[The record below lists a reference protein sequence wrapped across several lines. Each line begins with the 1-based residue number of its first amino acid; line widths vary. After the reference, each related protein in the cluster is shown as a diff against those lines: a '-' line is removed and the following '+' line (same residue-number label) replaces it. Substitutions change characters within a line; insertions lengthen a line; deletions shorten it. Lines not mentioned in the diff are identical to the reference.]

1 MERPARY
8 LLVTP
13 VRDEIGLLDD
23 LVATVRA
30 QEQLPERWVIVD
42 DGSRDG
48 TAEELARLAA
58 REPWIHVVA
67 LASGR
72 SGPTGRPSGT
82 RHAEVVT
89 IGLRVAAELVEADR
103 LDVEFVANV
112 DADVRCPPHLLV
124 ELVARVAQDRTVGFA
139 SCRLIEVKDDGSTV
153 EQPEPV
159 CGTPRG
165 SLRMWRRECAE
176 EIGLSVLPNWAGV
189 TGVRARNRG
198 WKTVV
203 YADLVAETVRPDGT
217 RHGWWHGYRRDG
229 RASWD
234 VGLHPALLLGQAVT
248 ASMRE
253 RDLRGIALV
262 SGYVEGAL
270 SGRRRVLDAEVRDF
284 FGDDL
289 PRRAIGGRLGNRIGN
304 RIGKWMRLV
313 RRPPPESEP

>member
-1 MERPARY
+1 VDRTARY

-13 VRDEIGLLDD
+13 VRDELGLLDD

-30 QEQLPERWVIVD
+30 QELPPERWVIVD

-48 TAEELARLAA
+48 TAQELARLVE
-58 REPWIHVVA
+58 REHWIHVVS
-67 LASGR
+67 L
-72 SGPTGRPSGT
+72 PPSRT
-82 RHAEVVT
+82 PVDSAIRHAEVVA
-89 IGLRVAAELVEADR
+89 IGLRVAAELAEADR
-103 LDVEFVANV
+103 LDVELLANL

-124 ELVARVAQDRTVGFA
+124 ELVARVAKDRTVGFA
-139 SCRLIEVKDDGSTV
+139 SCRLVEVKDDGSAV
-153 EQPEPV
+153 EQQGPV
-159 CGTPRG
+159 CGTPRA
-165 SLRMWRRECAE
+165 SLRVWRRACAE
-176 EIGLSVLPNWAGV
+176 DVGLAGVPNWAGV
-189 TGVRARNRG
+189 TGIRARNRG

-203 YADLVAETVRPDGT
+203 YSDLVAETVRPDGT

-234 VGLHPALLLGQAVT
+234 VGLHPLLLLGQAVT
-248 ASMRE
+248 ASVRE

-289 PRRAIGGRLGNRIGN
+289 PRRHVDRQIE
-304 RIGKWMRLV
+304 KWMRRF
-313 RRPPPESEP
+313 RRAPPGGEP

>member
-13 VRDEIGLLDD
+13 VRDELGLLDD

-30 QEQLPERWVIVD
+30 QELPPVRWILVD

-48 TAEELARLAA
+48 TSEELERLVR
-58 REPWIHVVA
+58 REDWIHVVS
-67 LASGR
+67 LAPKRRAPDSA
-72 SGPTGRPSGT
+72 T

-89 IGLRVAAELVEADR
+89 TGLRVASELAEAEG
-103 LDVEFVANV
+103 LDFEFIANV

-124 ELVARVAQDRTVGFA
+124 ELVARIARDRTVGFA
-139 SCRLIEVKDDGSTV
+139 SCRLVEVKEDGTPV
-153 EQPEPV
+153 DQPAPL
-159 CGTPRG
+159 CGTPRA
-165 SLRMWRRECAE
+165 SLRVWRRECAE
-176 EIGLSVLPNWAGV
+176 EIGLAVVPNWAGV
-189 TGVRARNRG
+189 TGLRARNRG
-198 WKTVV
+198 WQTVV
-203 YADLVAETVRPDGT
+203 YPDLVAETVRPDGT

-234 VGLHPALLLGQAVT
+234 VGLHPLLLLGQAVT
-248 ASMRE
+248 ASVRE

-270 SGRRRVLDAEVRDF
+270 SGRRRVLDSEVRDF

-289 PRRAIGGRLGNRIGN
+289 PRREVDRQIEKWVRRFSDLPVLG
-304 RIGKWMRLV
+304 
-313 RRPPPESEP
+313 RRPPPDRER

>member
-30 QEQLPERWVIVD
+30 QEQPPERWVIVD

-48 TAEELARLAA
+48 TAEELARLAE
-58 REPWIHVVA
+58 REDWIHVVSLPPA
-67 LASGR
+67 RAS
-72 SGPTGRPSGT
+72 SGSTSAT
-82 RHAEVVT
+82 RHAEVVV
-89 IGLRVAAELVEADR
+89 IGLRVAAELAEADA

-124 ELVARVAQDRTVGFA
+124 ELVGRVAQDRTVGFA
-139 SCRLIEVKDDGSTV
+139 SCRLVEVKDDGTAV
-153 EQPEPV
+153 PQPEPV
-159 CGTPRG
+159 CGTPRA
-165 SLRMWRRECAE
+165 SLRVWRRECAE
-176 EIGLSVLPNWAGV
+176 EIGLHVLPGWAGV

-203 YADLVAETVRPDGT
+203 YSDLVAETVRPDGT

-234 VGLHPALLLGQAVT
+234 VGLHPLLLIGQAVT
-248 ASMRE
+248 ASVRE

-270 SGRRRVLDAEVRDF
+270 SGRRRVLDTEVRDF

-289 PRRAIGGRLGNRIGN
+289 PRREVDRQIE
-304 RIGKWMRLV
+304 KWMRRISDLSALG
-313 RRPPPESEP
+313 RRSPPRGVS